1 MQNSGAGEMEG
12 ALLRVRTLTDV
23 EGSPASTP
31 GPSPRAVARAP
42 RPLPPGKGGV
52 EGEGGVPGGIAEV
65 VVRFVIMNVMT
76 GGCMVLSAAIYF
88 KLLMLLIQFVF
99 AVM

>member
-1 MQNSGAGEMEG
+1 MEG

-23 EGSPASTP
+23 EGSPVSTP

-42 RPLPPGKGGV
+42 RPRPGKGGV
-52 EGEGGVPGGIAEV
+52 EGEGGVLWPGGVAAEVAEV

>member
-1 MQNSGAGEMEG
+1 MEG

-42 RPLPPGKGGV
+42 RPLPGKGGV
-52 EGEGGVPGGIAEV
+52 AAEVVAEV

-76 GGCMVLSAAIYF
+76 GGCMVLSAAIYL

-99 AVM
+99 AVV

>member
-1 MQNSGAGEMEG
+1 MEG

-23 EGSPASTP
+23 EGSPVSTP

-42 RPLPPGKGGV
+42 RPRPGKGGV
-52 EGEGGVPGGIAEV
+52 EGEGGVPLWPGGVAAEVAEV

>member
-1 MQNSGAGEMEG
+1 
-12 ALLRVRTLTDV
+12 
-23 EGSPASTP
+23 
-31 GPSPRAVARAP
+31 
-42 RPLPPGKGGV
+42 V
-52 EGEGGVPGGIAEV
+52 EGEGGVLWPGGVAAEVAEV